1 MLVKLPRQCSG
12 REIVEAFKV
21 ASTFQ
26 ECPDKKW
33 RAEEFV
39 DKIIYEPGSVKQV
52 IRDMGV
58 IVRLF
63 SLRKKWDLF
72 GKKVWKQNNDLIFT
86 LESLNLY
93 HLYYKEVDV
102 GIKYIY
108 DLMGSICRGP
118 DNSHFEDIRPIF
130 EIILGSFYARLQPQ

>member
-1 MLVKLPRQCSG
+1 MIVKLPRQCSG
-12 REIVEAFKV
+12 REIVEAFKN
-21 ASTFQ
+21 ASTFK
-26 ECPDKKW
+26 EGSDKEW

-39 DKIIYEPGSVKQV
+39 GEIIYEPGSVKQV

-63 SLRKKWDLF
+63 SLKKKWDLF

-86 LESLNLY
+86 LNSLDLY
-93 HLYYKEVDV
+93 HLYYKEVNVD
-102 GIKYIY
+102 IKYVY
-108 DLMGSICRGP
+108 DLTGSICRCP

-130 EIILGSFYARLQPQ
+130 ERILSNFYARLQPQ